1 MTVLLYCW
9 HSYATEAPQALYFI
23 AMNYAVHA
31 VMYGYYM
38 LMALALKP
46 AWLPPVVV
54 TLLQLAQMVVGVA
67 VQAAAMRAHAR
78 DPAGCP
84 HLHKQNLVAGA
95 LMCGV
100 GAGGGGGGCF
110 EFARALRSRAAVRA
124 DTPMKLR
131 PPSPVSPA
139 LPPLRPSHPGTAR
152 TSRSSSSSSS
162 SASPAPRRRA
172 AAARGRR
179 NRRARRQARRRL

>member
-54 TLLQLAQMVVGVA
+54 TLLQLAQMVVGIFVTVRA
-67 VQAAAMRAHAR
+67 VLYQ
-78 DPAGCP
+78 
-84 HLHKQNLVAGA
+84 
-95 LMCGV
+95 
-100 GAGGGGGGCF
+100 AGGLDCRVNKTNSVLGLAMYSSYFLLFGKLFF
-110 EFARALRSRAAVRA
+110 ENYVLKRSKAKAA
-124 DTPMKLR
+124 
-131 PPSPVSPA
+131 
-139 LPPLRPSHPGTAR
+139 
-152 TSRSSSSSSS
+152 
-162 SASPAPRRRA
+162 
-172 AAARGRR
+172 
-179 NRRARRQARRRL
+179 

>member
-54 TLLQLAQMVVGVA
+54 TLLQLAQMVVA
-67 VQAAAMRAHAR
+67 SPSRPRDARARAR
-78 DPAGCP
+78 PGRLP

-100 GAGGGGGGCF
+100 GAGGGGD
-110 EFARALRSRAAVRA
+110 ASSSRALRSRAAVRA
-124 DTPMKLR
+124 D
-131 PPSPVSPA
+131 
-139 LPPLRPSHPGTAR
+139 
-152 TSRSSSSSSS
+152 
-162 SASPAPRRRA
+162 RR
-172 AAARGRR
+172 
-179 NRRARRQARRRL
+179 